1 MRTGV
6 LAKKIGMTRVYNDN
20 RVHNSVTVL
29 QMPKS
34 IVIGHRKQNKDGYDA
49 LIVGFDK
56 QNIKAINKPQ
66 KEFFSKIKL
75 EPSKK
80 IKEFRVSEENF
91 VDKGINIIVSHF
103 VVGQFVDVRSYSIG
117 KGFAGAMKRHNFA
130 GLRASHGVSISHRS
144 HGSTGNSQDP
154 VRVWKGKKMAGRLGN
169 KKITIQSL
177 EVVSID
183 EERSLILVKGGV
195 PGSVGSWVEIYDAK
209 KKSLPANIPYPAGVL
224 RSVNDEKKDDIKE
237 KKSKSE
243 EENKNEVLDTAK
255 GESKNDND
263 TNKKINNKN
272 IENVKEDNAE
282 NNKENKTT

>member
-6 LAKKIGMTRVYNDN
+6 IAKKIGMTRVYNDS

-29 QMPKS
+29 QMPLS
-34 IVIGHRKQNKDGYDA
+34 VVIGHRKQNKDGYDA

-56 QNIKAINKPQ
+56 QNIKAVNKPQ
-66 KEFFSKIKL
+66 KEFFAKIKQ

-91 VDKGINIIVSHF
+91 VDAGSSIVVSHF
-103 VVGQFVDVRSYSIG
+103 VVGQYVDVKSNSIG

-130 GLRASHGVSISHRS
+130 GLRASHGVSVSHRS

-154 VRVWKGKKMAGRLGN
+154 GRVWKGKKMAGRLGN

-183 EERSLILVKGGV
+183 EERGLILVKGGV
-195 PGSVGSWVEIYDAK
+195 PGSVGSWVEVCDAK
-209 KKSLPANIPYPAGVL
+209 KKSLPANIPYPAGIL
-224 RSVNDEKKDDIKE
+224 KSINDDKKDNIKE
-237 KKSKSE
+237 NTSESSDDKTKALDEASKE
-243 EENKNEVLDTAK
+243 TKNNTDTI
-255 GESKNDND
+255 
-263 TNKKINNKN
+263 KKID
-272 IENVKEDNAE
+272 E
-282 NNKENKTT
+282 NKENKAKKNEDNENTK